1 MNKILWSA
9 LWKIFSDNALLF
21 NSRTVGELHSVGRRI
36 NASKP
41 WLDEEGWE
49 WDLLTLWCVEI
60 SKKCGRLPQ
69 EVENMMILGKTTQ
82 YTQKYF
88 LRWSPKTEV
97 KPVEKKDERLRS
109 TWALKVSN
117 LRAGEN
123 AKRKTKERV
132 VPYPKHSHLEDLDV
146 GVSLVS
152 LNDGGLVAREE
163 MHQMTVEE
171 ARILASII
179 TEMADK
185 SETMRPSRKQPDPS
199 GRVNIPRSTEP

>member
-1 MNKILWSA
+1 MNKILWNA
-9 LWKIFSDNALLF
+9 IWKIFSDNALLF

-41 WLDEEGWE
+41 WLDDDGWE

-88 LRWSPKTEV
+88 LRWSPQTEV

-123 AKRKTKERV
+123 AKRKTRERV

-171 ARILASII
+171 ARILASMI

-185 SETMRPSRKQPDPS
+185 SE
-199 GRVNIPRSTEP
+199 

>member
-1 MNKILWSA
+1 MNKILWNA

-88 LRWSPKTEV
+88 LRWSPQTEV

-123 AKRKTKERV
+123 AKRKTRERV

-171 ARILASII
+171 ARILASMI

-185 SETMRPSRKQPDPS
+185 SESMRPSRK
-199 GRVNIPRSTEP
+199 NL

>member
-1 MNKILWSA
+1 MNKTLWSA
-9 LWKIFSDNALLF
+9 LWKIVCEKAMLF
-21 NSRTVGELHSVGRRI
+21 TSRTVGEFHSIGRRM

-41 WLDEEGWE
+41 WMEEEGWE
-49 WDLLTLWCVEI
+49 WELLTMWCLEV

-69 EVENMMILGKTTQ
+69 EVENMMILGQATQ
-82 YTQKYF
+82 HTQKYF
-88 LRWSPKTEV
+88 LRWSPETEV

-132 VPYPKHSHLEDLDV
+132 VQYPKHSHLEDLDV

-152 LNDGGLVAREE
+152 LNDGGLVVREE
-163 MHQMTVEE
+163 THQMTVEE
-171 ARILASII
+171 ARILASMI

-185 SETMRPSRKQPDPS
+185 SETMRPSRKWQ
-199 GRVNIPRSTEP
+199 GVRT

>member
-1 MNKILWSA
+1 MNKILWNA

-49 WDLLTLWCVEI
+49 WDLLILWCVEI

-88 LRWSPKTEV
+88 LRWSPQTEV

-123 AKRKTKERV
+123 AKRKTRERV

-171 ARILASII
+171 ARILASMI

-185 SETMRPSRKQPDPS
+185 SESMRPSRK
-199 GRVNIPRSTEP
+199 NL